1 MEPGA
6 IFFVVTAELKV
17 KFDFNLHLL
26 NFLLFE
32 WQCSLLYDKYSYTGC
47 QTPTHSTLPHN
58 ETNIFISYL

>member
-26 NFLLFE
+26 NLLLFE
-32 WQCSLLYDKYSYTGC
+32 WQCSLLYDNNSYTGC
-47 QTPTHSTLPHN
+47 QTSTHSTLPHN

>member
-26 NFLLFE
+26 NLSLFE
-32 WQCSLLYDKYSYTGC
+32 WQCSLLYDNYSYTG
-47 QTPTHSTLPHN
+47 TSMSDPHPHN
-58 ETNIFISYL
+58 PPPQ